1 MGIKLIIDTTEI
13 ELPRGSQLPREGDI
27 FHLKLK
33 GTRDETTY
41 IVYSVEHVYDFNMAI
56 PIGQTRVTLKSVNAA
71 E

>member
-27 FHLKLK
+27 FHVKLK
-33 GTRDETTY
+33 GVREESTY
-41 IVYSVEHVYDFNMAI
+41 IVYSIEHIYDFNMSI
-56 PIGQTRVTLKSVNAA
+56 PIGQNRVTLKPVSAV